1 MKNEPGLRER
11 KKAERR
17 DRIETAALELFER
30 DGFEQTT
37 IEDIAAA
44 SDIAPR
50 TFFSYFPTKEDV
62 VLANYAS
69 RLERIISGLQDRPN
83 SEDPWNA
90 LRKSFMTV
98 AADYES
104 ERAELIRRFTVIA
117 SNPGVYARNLQLQ
130 AGWESALAEALAQRS
145 GTDAVSFSH
154 RLMASAALGAMRS
167 SLSHWMLTGHETP
180 LPRLIQQ
187 SFDLLATGLED
198 QA

>member
-1 MKNEPGLRER
+1 MKNEIGLRER

-17 DRIETAALELFER
+17 DRIETVALELFER

-37 IEDIAAA
+37 IEQIAAA

-69 RLERIISGLQDRPN
+69 RLERIISELRDRPD
-83 SEDPWNA
+83 SEESWKA

-104 ERAELIRRFTVIA
+104 ERDELIRRFTVIA
-117 SNPGVYARNLQLQ
+117 LNPGVYARNLQVQ
-130 AGWESALAEALAQRS
+130 AGWESALASALAQRS
-145 GTDAVSFSH
+145 GADTVSFTH
-154 RLMASAALGAMRS
+154 RLMAAAALGAMRS

-187 SFDLLATGLED
+187 SFDLLAAGLEV